1 MALAAGSALFR
12 SRQKVGQAQSLTLCQ
27 LLSKQKLPAQLADTR
42 RWAVAGS
49 KHSSLEVLSSLASV
63 VQASLLER

>member
-12 SRQKVGQAQSLTLCQ
+12 SRQKVGQAQSLTLMLCQ
-27 LLSKQKLPAQLADTR
+27 SKQNLPAQLADKK
-42 RWAVAGS
+42 RWAVASS